1 MSAPPNPASSTSPQ
15 TQAKGSRVFK
25 SKSSSQSKSDWL
37 AASLT
42 TAKLIAAG
50 AECIPF
56 PYVKGVF
63 GTVVVILETVE
74 KVKRNRDDLKELCGN
89 IVEIIKIIQDQLVAH
104 GDTGALKFKGLCEDL
119 ASVLEGVLQSIKE
132 LSTKPRGLSGRFK
145 EVMKLGSTADEIAGY
160 RMRIQELRSN
170 FVLMAAID
178 TNLQVHKAFS
188 TGRLADLSTA
198 PATQTITKCPPPSRI
213 FHGRQNILD
222 KMHRFFEQDLDKQHI
237 YLLHGLGGAGK
248 TQIGLKF
255 IEEFSARTTETIDTG
270 LKNIAATQNAGSTAQ
285 DSLDWLSSK
294 PAEWLLFFD
303 NADDTNI
310 NLNNYFPRCK
320 HGNILITSR
329 NPRLRV
335 YAGSDSLVSN
345 MEETDAVELLLTSAA
360 QAFTP
365 ENKEIAADI
374 VQTLYY
380 FPLAIIQ
387 AGAFISKSGA
397 LSSYL
402 NIYAQNQAR
411 LLSEQPDQ
419 SHDDYARTVYTTWQI
434 SFDQLSKPAATL
446 LQLCSFLHHTGI
458 SEDIFSRASAYPF
471 FTNGPSEEELHDPL
485 EFLSQFHGPTGVWN
499 PLQFMDV
506 MNEITAYSLANFD
519 PDGKLYSIHPL
530 VHTWSRSTL
539 ADQGQYLDWM
549 IAIVGMSISGIPN
562 RDMQLPSL
570 KLLPHVDSLLCGN
583 TNISPDFRRD
593 YGRLYYYA
601 GRSKDAEQ
609 LYLAVLEHQR
619 SVLGEDHLGTLYD
632 MGALASIYTKLG
644 KLQEAEELGVVVLEK
659 RRKILGEDHPD
670 TLLTMGNLADTY
682 QNLGKLQEAEELG
695 VVVLE
700 KWRKILGEDH
710 PDTLRAM
717 GNLASTYRR
726 LGKLQEAEEL
736 EVVVLEKRRKIL
748 GEDHPDTL
756 RTMGNLA
763 STYHKQGKLQE
774 AEELEVVVL
783 EKRRK
788 ILGEDHPD
796 TLLTMGNHAWT
807 YYMTGKFKKAE
818 ELGVV
823 VLEKRRKILGED
835 HPDTL
840 HTMGNLAD
848 TYENLGKLQEAEE
861 LGVLVLEKLRKILG
875 EDHLDTL
882 RAMGNLA
889 STYRRLGKL
898 QEAEELE
905 VVVLEKRRKI
915 LGEDH
920 PDTLRTMG
928 NLASTYH
935 KQGKLQEAEELEV
948 VVLEKQRKILG
959 EDHPETLHAMGNLAS
974 SYHNLGKWQEAEE
987 LEVVVLEKRR
997 KILGED
1003 HPDTLH
1009 AMGNLASTYHRLG
1022 KLQEAEEVEVVVL
1035 EKRRKI
1041 LGEDHPETLWIMGNL
1056 ASTYHKL
1063 GKLQE
1068 AEEVDVVVLE
1078 KQRKILG
1085 EDHSDTLQTMGNL
1098 AATCYYL
1105 NKFKEA
1111 EQLYVE
1117 LLDRQTALLGAD
1129 HPDTLRTANWLS
1141 SKHQTTNN
1149 NSQDDS

>member
-119 ASVLEGVLQSIKE
+119 ASVLDGVLQSIKPLPTE
-132 LSTKPRGLSGRFK
+132 SRGLSGRFK
-145 EVMKLGSTADEIAGY
+145 EVMKLGSTADKIAGY

-178 TNLQVHKAFS
+178 TNLQVHRAFS
-188 TGRLADLSTA
+188 AGRLPDLSAA
-198 PATQTITKCPPPSRI
+198 PVIRTITKCPPPSRI

-222 KMHRFFEQDLDKQHI
+222 KMHQFFEQDSGKQHI

-255 IEEFSARTTETIDTG
+255 IEELSALFSDIFLIDTSTTETIDTG

-285 DSLDWLSSK
+285 DGLEWLSSK

-303 NADDTNI
+303 NADDPNI

-335 YAGSDSLVSN
+335 YAGLDSLVSN
-345 MEETDAVELLLTSAA
+345 MEEMDAVELLLKSAA
-360 QAFTP
+360 QPLTP
-365 ENKEIAADI
+365 GNKEIATEI

-402 NIYAQNQAR
+402 QIYAQNQAR

-419 SHDDYARTVYTTWQI
+419 SHDNYAQTVYTTWQI
-434 SFDQLSKPAATL
+434 SFKQLSKPAATL

-458 SEDIFSRASAYPF
+458 SEDILSRASLYRFPSY
-471 FTNGPSEEELHDPL
+471 GPSREELHDPV
-485 EFLSQFHGPTGVWN
+485 EFLSQFYGPTGVWN
-499 PLQFMDV
+499 SFQFLDV

-530 VHTWSRSTL
+530 VHNWSQSTL
-539 ADQGQYLDWM
+539 ADWAQYHDWM
-549 IAIVGMSISGIPN
+549 VAIVGMSISEIPQH
-562 RDMQLPSL
+562 DMQLASL
-570 KLLPHVDSLLCGN
+570 KLLPHVDSLLRGN
-583 TNISPDFRRD
+583 TNISPDFRSN

-601 GRSKDAEQ
+601 ERLEDAEQ
-609 LYLAVLEHQR
+609 LTLALCEQRTVLSEDHPDTLYAMGNLASTYQQLGKLQEAEELEVVVFEKR
-619 SVLGEDHLGTLYD
+619 RKILGEDHPSTLRA
-632 MGALASIYTKLG
+632 MGNLANTYIKLG

-659 RRKILGEDHPD
+659 RRKILGEDHPE
-670 TLLTMGNLADTY
+670 TLHGM
-682 QNLGKLQEAEELG
+682 E
-695 VVVLE
+695 
-700 KWRKILGEDH
+700 
-710 PDTLRAM
+710 
-717 GNLASTYRR
+717 
-726 LGKLQEAEEL
+726 
-736 EVVVLEKRRKIL
+736 
-748 GEDHPDTL
+748 
-756 RTMGNLA
+756 NLA

-783 EKRRK
+783 AKRRK
-788 ILGEDHPD
+788 ILGENHPH
-796 TLLTMGNHAWT
+796 TLESMA
-807 YYMTGKFKKAE
+807 
-818 ELGVV
+818 
-823 VLEKRRKILGED
+823 
-835 HPDTL
+835 
-840 HTMGNLAD
+840 NLA
-848 TYENLGKLQEAEE
+848 
-861 LGVLVLEKLRKILG
+861 
-875 EDHLDTL
+875 
-882 RAMGNLA
+882 
-889 STYRRLGKL
+889 
-898 QEAEELE
+898 
-905 VVVLEKRRKI
+905 
-915 LGEDH
+915 
-920 PDTLRTMG
+920 
-928 NLASTYH
+928 
-935 KQGKLQEAEELEV
+935 
-948 VVLEKQRKILG
+948 
-959 EDHPETLHAMGNLAS
+959 ETCFN
-974 SYHNLGKWQEAEE
+974 
-987 LEVVVLEKRR
+987 
-997 KILGED
+997 
-1003 HPDTLH
+1003 
-1009 AMGNLASTYHRLG
+1009 
-1022 KLQEAEEVEVVVL
+1022 
-1035 EKRRKI
+1035 
-1041 LGEDHPETLWIMGNL
+1041 
-1056 ASTYHKL
+1056 
-1063 GKLQE
+1063 
-1068 AEEVDVVVLE
+1068 
-1078 KQRKILG
+1078 
-1085 EDHSDTLQTMGNL
+1085 
-1098 AATCYYL
+1098 L

-1111 EQLYVE
+1111 EQLCVE

-1129 HPDTLRTANWLS
+1129 HPDTLGTANNLS
-1141 SKHQTTNN
+1141 ITRRAMSK
-1149 NSQDDS
+1149 NS

>member
-1 MSAPPNPASSTSPQ
+1 MSAPPNPASNTSPQ

-74 KVKRNRDDLKELCGN
+74 KVKRNRDDLEELCGN

-119 ASVLEGVLQSIKE
+119 ASVLDGVLQSIKPLPTE
-132 LSTKPRGLSGRFK
+132 SRGLRGRFK
-145 EVMKLGSTADEIAGY
+145 EVMKLGSTADKIAGY

-178 TNLQVHKAFS
+178 TNLQVHRAFS
-188 TGRLADLSTA
+188 GGRLPDLSAA
-198 PATQTITKCPPPSRI
+198 PVTRTTTKCPPPSRI

-222 KMHRFFEQDLDKQHI
+222 KMHKFFEQDLEKQHI

-255 IEEFSARTTETIDTG
+255 IEGLSGRFSDIFLIDTSTTETIDTG

-285 DSLDWLSSK
+285 DGLEWLSSK

-303 NADDTNI
+303 NADDPNI
-310 NLNNYFPRCK
+310 NLNKFFPRCK

-335 YAGSDSLVSN
+335 HAGSDSWVFD
-345 MEETDAVELLLTSAA
+345 MEETDAVELLLKSAA

-365 ENKEIAADI
+365 GNKEIATQI
-374 VQTLYY
+374 VQALYY

-402 NIYAQNQAR
+402 QIYAQNQAR

-419 SHDDYARTVYTTWQI
+419 SHDNYAQTVYTTWQI
-434 SFDQLSKPAATL
+434 SFKQLSMPAATL

-458 SEDIFSRASAYPF
+458 SEDIFSRASAYQF
-471 FTNGPSEEELHDPL
+471 FSDGPSEEELQEPL
-485 EFLSQFHGPTGVWN
+485 EFLSQFHGPTGIWD

-530 VHTWSRSTL
+530 VHSWTKSTL
-539 ADQGQYLDWM
+539 ADQDQYHDWM

-570 KLLPHVDSLLCGN
+570 KLLPHVDSLLRGN
-583 TNISPDFRRD
+583 TNIRPDFRND
-593 YGRLYYYA
+593 YGRLYYFA
-601 GRSKDAEQ
+601 ERLKDAEQ
-609 LYLAVLEHQR
+609 LYLAVFEQSR
-619 SVLGEDHLGTLYD
+619 SVLGEDHSATLSA
-632 MGALASIYTKLG
+632 MGGLAATYTKLG
-644 KLQEAEELGVVVLEK
+644 KSQEAEELEVVVLKK
-659 RRKILGEDHPD
+659 RRKILGEDHLE
-670 TLLTMGNLADTY
+670 TLHAMGNLASTY
-682 QNLGKLQEAEELG
+682 GQLGKLQKAEELG

-710 PDTLRAM
+710 L
-717 GNLASTYRR
+717 
-726 LGKLQEAEEL
+726 
-736 EVVVLEKRRKIL
+736 
-748 GEDHPDTL
+748 
-756 RTMGNLA
+756 
-763 STYHKQGKLQE
+763 
-774 AEELEVVVL
+774 
-783 EKRRK
+783 
-788 ILGEDHPD
+788 D
-796 TLLTMGNHAWT
+796 TLLTM
-807 YYMTGKFKKAE
+807 E
-818 ELGVV
+818 
-823 VLEKRRKILGED
+823 
-835 HPDTL
+835 
-840 HTMGNLAD
+840 
-848 TYENLGKLQEAEE
+848 
-861 LGVLVLEKLRKILG
+861 
-875 EDHLDTL
+875 
-882 RAMGNLA
+882 
-889 STYRRLGKL
+889 
-898 QEAEELE
+898 
-905 VVVLEKRRKI
+905 
-915 LGEDH
+915 
-920 PDTLRTMG
+920 
-928 NLASTYH
+928 
-935 KQGKLQEAEELEV
+935 
-948 VVLEKQRKILG
+948 
-959 EDHPETLHAMGNLAS
+959 
-974 SYHNLGKWQEAEE
+974 
-987 LEVVVLEKRR
+987 
-997 KILGED
+997 
-1003 HPDTLH
+1003 
-1009 AMGNLASTYHRLG
+1009 NLASTYHRLG

-1068 AEEVDVVVLE
+1068 AEEVEVVVLE

-1085 EDHSDTLQTMGNL
+1085 EDHSDTLRTMGNL

>member
-119 ASVLEGVLQSIKE
+119 ASVLEGVLQSIKQLPTE
-132 LSTKPRGLSGRFK
+132 SRGLSGRFK
-145 EVMKLGSTADEIAGY
+145 EVMKLGSTADKIAGY

-188 TGRLADLSTA
+188 TGRLPDLSTA
-198 PATQTITKCPPPSRI
+198 PAIQTITKCPPPSRI

-222 KMHRFFEQDLDKQHI
+222 KMHQFFEQDLGKQHI

-255 IEEFSARTTETIDTG
+255 IEELSAHFSDIFLIDTSTTETIDTG
-270 LKNIAATQNAGSTAQ
+270 LKDIAGTQNAGSTAQ
-285 DSLDWLSSK
+285 DGLNWLCSK

-303 NADDTNI
+303 NADDPNI

-345 MEETDAVELLLTSAA
+345 MEEMDAVELLLKSAA
-360 QAFTP
+360 QPLTP
-365 ENKEIAADI
+365 GNKEIATEI

-402 NIYAQNQAR
+402 QIYAQNQAR

-419 SHDDYARTVYTTWQI
+419 SHDNYAQTVYTTWQI
-434 SFDQLSKPAATL
+434 SFKQLSMPAATL

-458 SEDIFSRASAYPF
+458 SEDIFSRASAYQF
-471 FTNGPSEEELHDPL
+471 SSDGPSYGKLQEPL
-485 EFLSQFHGPTGVWN
+485 KFLSQFYGPTGIWD

-530 VHTWSRSTL
+530 VHNWSRSTL
-539 ADQGQYLDWM
+539 ADQGQQYHDWM
-549 IAIVGMSISGIPN
+549 VAIVGMSISGILN
-562 RDMQLPSL
+562 QDMQLPSL
-570 KLLPHVDSLLCGN
+570 KLLPHVDSLLRGN
-583 TNISPDFRRD
+583 TNIRPDFRND
-593 YGRLYYYA
+593 YGRLYYFA
-601 GRSKDAEQ
+601 ERLKDAEQ
-609 LYLAVLEHQR
+609 LYLAVFEQSR
-619 SVLGEDHLGTLYD
+619 SVLGEDHSATLSAMGGLAATYTKLGKSQEAEELGVGVLEKRRKYLGEDYPDTLHA
-632 MGALASIYTKLG
+632 MGNLASSYHKLG
-644 KLQEAEELGVVVLEK
+644 KLQEAEELEVVVLEKLRKILGEDHLETLRAMGNLASTYHRLGKLQETEEVEVVVLEK
-659 RRKILGEDHPD
+659 RRKILGEDHLE
-670 TLLTMGNLADTY
+670 TLRAMGNLALAY
-682 QNLGKLQEAEELG
+682 GQLGKFEEAEELG
-695 VVVLE
+695 VVVLAKQRKILGEDHLDTLRAMVNLASTYHMLGKLQEAEEVEIVVLE
-700 KWRKILGEDH
+700 KRRKILGEDH

-717 GNLASTYRR
+717 GNLASTYHRLGKLQEAEELAVVVLEKQR
-726 LGKLQEAEEL
+726 KILGEDHPETLRAMGNLATTYHTLGKLQEAEEL

-748 GEDHPDTL
+748 GVDHPDTL
-756 RTMGNLA
+756 FSMGNLA
-763 STYHKQGKLQE
+763 LAYGQL
-774 AEELEVVVL
+774 
-783 EKRRK
+783 
-788 ILGEDHPD
+788 
-796 TLLTMGNHAWT
+796 
-807 YYMTGKFKKAE
+807 GKFEEAE

-823 VLEKRRKILGED
+823 VL
-835 HPDTL
+835 
-840 HTMGNLAD
+840 A
-848 TYENLGKLQEAEE
+848 
-861 LGVLVLEKLRKILG
+861 
-875 EDHLDTL
+875 
-882 RAMGNLA
+882 
-889 STYRRLGKL
+889 
-898 QEAEELE
+898 
-905 VVVLEKRRKI
+905 
-915 LGEDH
+915 
-920 PDTLRTMG
+920 
-928 NLASTYH
+928 
-935 KQGKLQEAEELEV
+935 
-948 VVLEKQRKILG
+948 KQRKILG
-959 EDHPETLHAMGNLAS
+959 EDHPEILHTM
-974 SYHNLGKWQEAEE
+974 
-987 LEVVVLEKRR
+987 
-997 KILGED
+997 
-1003 HPDTLH
+1003 
-1009 AMGNLASTYHRLG
+1009 
-1022 KLQEAEEVEVVVL
+1022 
-1035 EKRRKI
+1035 
-1041 LGEDHPETLWIMGNL
+1041 ET
-1056 ASTYHKL
+1056 
-1063 GKLQE
+1063 
-1068 AEEVDVVVLE
+1068 
-1078 KQRKILG
+1078 
-1085 EDHSDTLQTMGNL
+1085 L
-1098 AATCYYL
+1098 AATCYRL

-1111 EQLYVE
+1111 EQLYIE

-1129 HPDTLRTANWLS
+1129 HPDTLGTANNLS
-1141 SKHQTTNN
+1141 ITRRAMSK
-1149 NSQDDS
+1149 NS

>member
-15 TQAKGSRVFK
+15 TQAKGSWVFK

-104 GDTGALKFKGLCEDL
+104 GDTGALKFKGLCENL
-119 ASVLEGVLQSIKE
+119 ASVLDGVLQSIKPLPTE
-132 LSTKPRGLSGRFK
+132 SRGLSGRFK
-145 EVMKLGSTADEIAGY
+145 EVMKLGSTADKIAGY

-170 FVLMAAID
+170 FVVYIFPFCNTFGSSILELMAAID

-188 TGRLADLSTA
+188 TGRLPDLSTA

-222 KMHRFFEQDLDKQHI
+222 KMHKFFEQDLNKQHI

-248 TQIGLKF
+248 TQVGLKF
-255 IEEFSARTTETIDTG
+255 IEELSARFSDIFLIDTSTTETIDTG

-285 DSLDWLSSK
+285 DGLEWLSSK

-303 NADDTNI
+303 NADDPNI
-310 NLNNYFPRCK
+310 NLNNFFPRCK

-335 YAGSDSLVSN
+335 HAGSDSWVSD
-345 MEETDAVELLLTSAA
+345 MEETDAVELLLKSAA

-365 ENKEIAADI
+365 GNKEIATQI
-374 VQTLYY
+374 VQALYY

-402 NIYAQNQAR
+402 QIYAQNQAR

-419 SHDDYARTVYTTWQI
+419 SHDNYAQTVYTTWQI
-434 SFDQLSKPAATL
+434 SFKQLSMPAATL

-458 SEDIFSRASAYPF
+458 SEDIFSRASAYQF
-471 FTNGPSEEELHDPL
+471 FSDGPSGEELQEPL
-485 EFLSQFHGPTGVWN
+485 KFLSQFHGPPGIWN
-499 PLQFMDV
+499 LLQFMDV

-519 PDGKLYSIHPL
+519 PEGKLYSIHPL
-530 VHTWSRSTL
+530 VHNWSRSTL
-539 ADQGQYLDWM
+539 ADQDQYHYWM
-549 IAIVGMSISGIPN
+549 VAIVRMSISAIPDQ
-562 RDMQLPSL
+562 DMQLASL
-570 KLLPHVDSLLCGN
+570 KLLPHVDALLRGN
-583 TNISPDFRRD
+583 TNISPDFRSG

-601 GRSKDAEQ
+601 ARLKDAAQ
-609 LYLAVLEHQR
+609 LHLAVLEHRR
-619 SVLGEDHLGTLYD
+619 SVLGEDHLDTLYA
-632 MGALASIYTKLG
+632 MAALASTYGELG
-644 KLQEAEELGVVVLEK
+644 KLQEAEELKVVVAEKQRKILGEDHPETLRAMRNLASTYYKQGKLQEAEELEVVVLEK
-659 RRKILGEDHPD
+659 QRKILGEDHPD
-670 TLLTMGNLADTY
+670 TLLTMGNLADTSRY
-682 QNLGKLQEAEELG
+682 LGKWQEAEELEIVVLEKGRKILGEDHPDTLHAMRNLASTYYKLGKLQEAEELG

-700 KWRKILGEDH
+700 KQRKILGEDH

-717 GNLASTYRR
+717 GNLASAY
-726 LGKLQEAEEL
+726 
-736 EVVVLEKRRKIL
+736 
-748 GEDHPDTL
+748 
-756 RTMGNLA
+756 
-763 STYHKQGKLQE
+763 YKQGKLQE

-788 ILGEDHPD
+788 ILGEDHP
-796 TLLTMGNHAWT
+796 
-807 YYMTGKFKKAE
+807 E
-818 ELGVV
+818 
-823 VLEKRRKILGED
+823 
-835 HPDTL
+835 
-840 HTMGNLAD
+840 
-848 TYENLGKLQEAEE
+848 
-861 LGVLVLEKLRKILG
+861 
-875 EDHLDTL
+875 TL

-889 STYRRLGKL
+889 STYANLGKF
-898 QEAEELE
+898 
-905 VVVLEKRRKI
+905 
-915 LGEDH
+915 
-920 PDTLRTMG
+920 
-928 NLASTYH
+928 
-935 KQGKLQEAEELEV
+935 QEAEELEV

-959 EDHPETLHAMGNLAS
+959 VDHPDTLFSMGNLAAT
-974 SYHNLGKWQEAEE
+974 YRYLGKWQEAEE

-1003 HPDTLH
+1003 HPETLH
-1009 AMGNLASTYHRLG
+1009 TMGNLASTYHELGKFQEAEELEVVVLEKWRKSLGEDHPEALHTMGNLASTYYKQG
-1022 KLQEAEEVEVVVL
+1022 KLQEAEELEVAVL

-1041 LGEDHPETLWIMGNL
+1041 LGEDHPETLRAI
-1056 ASTYHKL
+1056 
-1063 GKLQE
+1063 
-1068 AEEVDVVVLE
+1068 
-1078 KQRKILG
+1078 
-1085 EDHSDTLQTMGNL
+1085 GNL
-1098 AATCYYL
+1098 AATCYDL

-1129 HPDTLRTANWLS
+1129 HPETLCTANYLS
-1141 SKHQTTNN
+1141 STSQAMDN
-1149 NSQDDS
+1149 NSQDHS